1 MQSGFDA
8 GACDGFCIMPP
19 YIPGQHDDF
28 VNLAIP
34 ELQKRGLFRTEY
46 EGNMLRDH
54 LGLPYPKS
62 RYAMQAAAE

>member
-1 MQSGFDA
+1 
-8 GACDGFCIMPP
+8 MPP

-28 VNLAIP
+28 VDLVIP
-34 ELQKRGLFRTEY
+34 ELQKRGLFRKEY
-46 EGNMLRDH
+46 EGTMLRDH